1 MSSLHIWA
9 SPSLL
14 EVVLSFDGDLPH
26 PSTTIIE
33 LRFRTTQYFKQSIS
47 VDPIS
52 FEIYALF

>member
-33 LRFRTTQYFKQSIS
+33 LRFRTTQSIS

-52 FEIYALF
+52 FEICALF